1 MRQVSIFLIF
11 TPIRDM
17 VKYYEVLTLIIV
29 IGGVGKEISPKQI
42 WILMYC

>member
-11 TPIRDM
+11 TSIRDM